1 MCSVLQHI
9 TVVVDHSN
17 ETSLSC
23 FKLEGASMFRIT
35 STFFFHGLRP
45 IGVNQQPSQSV
56 SLARLV
62 IPLFRNLFF
71 VPKKAFLT
79 GFLRIFLFSCVFL
92 RNFSEERGFG
102 EVAGIP
108 AYVGLVQTG
117 LYRQDS

>member
-1 MCSVLQHI
+1 
-9 TVVVDHSN
+9 
-17 ETSLSC
+17 
-23 FKLEGASMFRIT
+23 
-35 STFFFHGLRP
+35 
-45 IGVNQQPSQSV
+45 
-56 SLARLV
+56 LV

-92 RNFSEERGFG
+92 RNFSKERGFG

-117 LYRQDS
+117 FLRGFLKSS

>member
-1 MCSVLQHI
+1 
-9 TVVVDHSN
+9 
-17 ETSLSC
+17 
-23 FKLEGASMFRIT
+23 MFRIT

-102 EVAGIP
+102 EVTGIP